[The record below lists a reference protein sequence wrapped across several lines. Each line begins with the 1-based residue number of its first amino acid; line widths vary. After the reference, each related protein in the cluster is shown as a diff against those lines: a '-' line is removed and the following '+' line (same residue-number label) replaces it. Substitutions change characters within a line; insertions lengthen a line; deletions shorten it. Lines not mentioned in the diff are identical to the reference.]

1 LGDAG
6 LLRPGPLRWLRTLA
20 WLCVL
25 TVLCILAF
33 NIAADASLH
42 LSALISGQPFIDRA
56 HAPHAARLIAVI
68 VGSIGM
74 LAVYALGVRLA
85 ERRAPHELAL
95 INLAPDLAIGL
106 AIGGALIGAIV
117 GIMWAAHWVT
127 ITPTPITHVAESLK
141 EAVQSG
147 VIEETLL
154 RLVIFRLLW
163 RTTSVWPA
171 FILTAVLFGALHLSN
186 PDATPF
192 SAACLI
198 AGEGVGAG
206 LYLLTGRVWVS
217 IGMHAGW
224 NFMQGWVFG
233 AAVSG
238 LEVFA
243 GGPLQTHPVAGAS
256 DMLSGGGFGPESSA
270 ASLGVSLL
278 ASIVCMA
285 LAWRS
290 GRLKARSDNAISAA
304 DKPPGPQPAQ

>member
-1 LGDAG
+1 MATEIALGRAG
-6 LLRPGPLRWLRTLA
+6 LLKPGRFRWARALA
-20 WLCVL
+20 WLVVL
-25 TVLCILAF
+25 AVLCILAF
-33 NIAADASLH
+33 NVAADSSLRV
-42 LSALISGQPFIDRA
+42 SALLSGQPFVDRA
-56 HAPHAARLIAVI
+56 HAPHMARLIAVI
-68 VGSIGM
+68 AGSIGM
-74 LAVYALGVRLA
+74 LAVYALAVRLG
-85 ERRAPHELAL
+85 ERRTPGEISLWRF
-95 INLAPDLAIGL
+95 APDLIIGVL
-106 AIGGALIGAIV
+106 IGGALIAMIV

-127 ITPTPITHVAESLK
+127 VAPAPITHVMESLK

-147 VIEETLL
+147 VIEETLM

-163 RTTSVWPA
+163 RATSVWPA

-192 SAACLI
+192 SALCLV

-206 LYLLTGRVWVS
+206 LYLLTGRVWMS

-238 LEVFA
+238 LGVFA
-243 GGPLQTHPVAGAS
+243 GGPLQTHPVAGTS
-256 DMLSGGGFGPESSA
+256 DILSGGGFGPESSA

-278 ASIVCMA
+278 ASILCLA

-290 GRLKARSDNAISAA
+290 GRMKS
-304 DKPPGPQPAQ
+304 PAEV

>member
-1 LGDAG
+1 MATEIVLGDAG
-6 LLRPGPLRWLRTLA
+6 LLKPGPLRWLRALA
-20 WLCVL
+20 WLCAL
-25 TVLCILAF
+25 TVLCVLAF
-33 NIAADASLH
+33 NVAADSSLRI
-42 LSALISGQPFIDRA
+42 SALISGQPFVDRA

-74 LAVYALGVRLA
+74 LAIYALGVRFA
-85 ERRAPHELAL
+85 ERRAPREIGLTY
-95 INLAPDLAIGL
+95 LAPDLIVGL
-106 AIGGALIGAIV
+106 VIGGALIAAIV
-117 GIMWAAHWVT
+117 AIMWAAHWVT
-127 ITPTPITHVAESLK
+127 IAPTPITHVAESLK

-147 VIEETLL
+147 VIEETLM

-163 RTTSVWPA
+163 RVTSVWPA

-192 SAACLI
+192 SAACLV

-206 LYLLTGRVWVS
+206 LYLLTGRVWMS

-243 GGPLQTHPVAGAS
+243 GGPLQTHPVAGTS

-270 ASLGVSLL
+270 ASLAVSLL
-278 ASIVCMA
+278 ASIACMV
-285 LAWRS
+285 LAWKG
-290 GRLKARSDNAISAA
+290 GRLKVRSE
-304 DKPPGPQPAQ
+304 PA

>member
-1 LGDAG
+1 MATEIALGQAG
-6 LLRPGPLRWLRTLA
+6 LLKAGPFRWARALA
-20 WLCVL
+20 WLVVL
-25 TVLCILAF
+25 AVLCILTF
-33 NIAADASLH
+33 NVAADSSLRV
-42 LSALISGQPFIDRA
+42 SALLSGQPFVDRA

-74 LAVYALGVRLA
+74 LAVYALAVRLG
-85 ERRAPHELAL
+85 ERRTPREVGLWR
-95 INLAPDLAIGL
+95 LAPDLIIGVL
-106 AIGGALIGAIV
+106 IGGALIAVIV
-117 GIMWAAHWVT
+117 GILWAAHWVT
-127 ITPTPITHVAESLK
+127 VAPAPITHVMESLK

-147 VIEETLL
+147 VIEETLM

-163 RTTSVWPA
+163 RATSVWPA

-192 SAACLI
+192 SALCLV

-206 LYLLTGRVWVS
+206 LYLLTGRVWMS

-238 LEVFA
+238 LGVFA
-243 GGPLQTHPVAGAS
+243 GGPLQTHPVAGTS
-256 DMLSGGGFGPESSA
+256 DILSGGGFGPESSA

-278 ASIVCMA
+278 ASIVCLA

-290 GRLKARSDNAISAA
+290 GRMKS
-304 DKPPGPQPAQ
+304 PAEV